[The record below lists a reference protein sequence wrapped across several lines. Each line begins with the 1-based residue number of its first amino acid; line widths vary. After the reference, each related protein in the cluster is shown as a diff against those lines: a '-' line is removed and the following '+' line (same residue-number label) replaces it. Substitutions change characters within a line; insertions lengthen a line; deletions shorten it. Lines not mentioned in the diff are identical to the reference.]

1 MFKNISIK
9 RIPVG
14 SALGIAITAALLL
27 IASVILCYTKLP
39 GSTADLFVVVASI
52 AGIFGAGVFSA
63 FGSAGYG
70 WLQGGIAGVLYTL
83 VLFVASLIVCGFSG
97 ALHTI
102 LTFAVGFVA
111 GAAGGITG
119 ININFQKKRK

>member
-1 MFKNISIK
+1 MFANINIK
-9 RIPVG
+9 KIPAG
-14 SALGIAITAALLL
+14 TAFGIALTAALLL

-39 GSTADLFVVVASI
+39 GSSADLFVVVSCI

-63 FGSAGYG
+63 CGAAGYG
-70 WLQGGIAGVLYTL
+70 WLQGGISGVLYTL
-83 VLFVASLIVCGFSG
+83 VLFIASLFVCGFSG

-102 LTFAVGFVA
+102 LTFAIGFVA